1 MCMVDTMVI
10 ELDVDVDPTVREAG
24 AVEHAG
30 AKDTIGNGGKC
41 VCLIGI
47 QKSKHYERELG
58 GAECRRVPPHPYISD
73 NRIPYPLSL
82 WSKQIRIHDL
92 IKFTTDEVDHR
103 HKFDNIAI
111 TVSSTR
117 SSTET
122 VTKKM

>member
-1 MCMVDTMVI
+1 MATTSVFGCATAHRCRRCMPLASRSAALI
-10 ELDVDVDPTVREAG
+10 IGIQIYHPTVREAG

-41 VCLIGI
+41 I
-47 QKSKHYERELG
+47 KEHYERELG

-92 IKFTTDEVDHR
+92 IKFTS
-103 HKFDNIAI
+103 K
-111 TVSSTR
+111 
-117 SSTET
+117 
-122 VTKKM
+122 